1 MAVQVFGI
9 RHHGPGSARSLL
21 TAFEQM
27 RPDVVLVEGP
37 VEGTGQI
44 HWLGEA
50 QIEPP
55 VALLVYRPDVPL
67 ESSFYPFASFS
78 PEWNALRWAVRN
90 GVEARF
96 IDLPKTNW
104 MALPREAFEEAEE
117 EDPLRTMARLA
128 GYRDFEPWWDRLV
141 EERGE
146 VSVFAAVYEAMVAL
160 RQGRPLGALEKLRE
174 ASMRQQIRAAMKEGF
189 TRIAV
194 VCGAWHSPALV
205 TMPPMKDDAAALKGL
220 PKVKV
225 EVSWVPWTHGRLRK
239 ASGYGAGIESPG
251 WYAHLWATPE
261 EPAIPWVAK
270 VAQLLRAE
278 DLDASPAQVVE
289 TVRLAETLASLRGR
303 RLTGLAELNDAVET
317 VLLFGDRTPLKL
329 IDQKLIVG
337 ETLGTVPPE
346 VSTVPLQRDLETQQK
361 RLRLKP
367 EVAFRV
373 LNLDLRKENDRA
385 RSQLLHRLRLLN
397 VNWGWLMQVGGKMG
411 TFHEAWELE
420 WKPEFSIEIITAAR
434 WGNTVETAAAERA
447 RVAAM
452 EAKQLPQVTAL
463 LEPVLKAGLP
473 DAAPAVLLRLRDVA
487 ALAPD
492 VVELL
497 KAVPPMVRITR
508 YGDVRQ
514 TDRELVG
521 QVAAELIARA
531 CVGLPVA
538 CGSLDDE
545 AARGMKNAVA
555 EMHEAILVLNEDGLR
570 EMWRESLERVVGLP
584 DIHGLVLGGVCRLLY
599 DMGEM
604 DGEELTRKAS
614 QALSPGTAAL
624 DGAAWLEGFLE
635 RSGGVLLVN
644 TALWELVNG
653 WVEGLRPESFEE
665 LLPLLRRTFATFAK
679 GERRQLGERARRGM
693 EKGEGAEWMVD
704 TERAGRVMGLLRVIY
719 G

>member
-1 MAVQVFGI
+1 M
-9 RHHGPGSARSLL
+9 

-67 ESSFYPFASFS
+67 ESSFYPFAGFS

-96 IDLPKTNW
+96 IDLPKSNW
-104 MALPREAFEEAEE
+104 MALPREAFEEDVE
-117 EDPLRTMARLA
+117 EDPLRKMAQLA

-146 VSVFAAVYEAMVAL
+146 LSVFAAVYEAMVAL
-160 RQGRPLGALEKLRE
+160 RAGRPLGALEKLRE
-174 ASMRQQIRAAMKEGF
+174 AAMRQQIRAAMKEGF

-205 TMPPMKDDAAALKGL
+205 TMPPMKEDVTVLKGL

-225 EVSWVPWTHGRLRK
+225 EVSWVPWTHGRLQK
-239 ASGYGAGIESPG
+239 VSGYGAGIESPG
-251 WYAHLWATPE
+251 WYAHLWAAPE

-270 VAQLLRAE
+270 VAHLLRGE

-329 IDQKLIVG
+329 IEQKLIVG

-346 VSTVPLQRDLETQQK
+346 VSTVPLQRDLEAQQK
-361 RLRLKP
+361 RLRIKP
-367 EVAFRV
+367 EAAFRM
-373 LNLDLRKENDRA
+373 LNLDLRKELDRG
-385 RSQLLHRLRLLN
+385 RSQLLHRMQLLN
-397 VNWGWLMQVGGKMG
+397 VNWGWPLQVGGKLG

-452 EAKQLPQVTAL
+452 EATQLPQVTAL

-538 CGSLDDE
+538 CGSLDDD
-545 AARGMKNAVA
+545 AARAMKNAVA
-555 EMHEAILVLNEDGLR
+555 DMHEAILVLNDEGLR
-570 EMWRESLERVVGLP
+570 AFWQEALERVAGLP
-584 DIHGLVLGGVCRLLY
+584 DIHGLVLGGTCRLLY
-599 DMGEM
+599 DMGAM
-604 DGEELTRKAS
+604 DGEALTRKAT
-614 QALSPGTAAL
+614 QALSPGTPAL

-644 TALWELVNG
+644 TALWDLVDG
-653 WVEGLRPESFEE
+653 WVSELRPESFEE

-679 GERRQLGERARRGM
+679 GERRQLGERARAGKAAAN
-693 EKGEGAEWMVD
+693 EATEWHVD
-704 TERAGRVMGLLRVIY
+704 TGRAAQVLPLLRAIY